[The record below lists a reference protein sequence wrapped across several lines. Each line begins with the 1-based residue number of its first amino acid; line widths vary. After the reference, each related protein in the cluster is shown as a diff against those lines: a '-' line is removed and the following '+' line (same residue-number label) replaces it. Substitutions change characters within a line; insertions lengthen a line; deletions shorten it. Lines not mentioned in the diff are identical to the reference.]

1 MLRDFRR
8 FARVVLPVLALAMAS
23 ASCGIKG
30 PLTLPAKASPETGA
44 EPAQSQPAERKPVA
58 P

>member
-8 FARVVLPVLALAMAS
+8 TARVVLPALALAMAS

-30 PLTLPAKASPETGA
+30 PLTLPAKATPEAGA
-44 EPAQSQPAERKPVA
+44 APAQSQPAERKPAA